1 MTKNP
6 IYNALAAT
14 GYIVLVVLAINGLSN
29 IQNLESSLV
38 IPIIFLSLFVL
49 STAMMGYIFCYQP
62 LRMYLDNKKEEAVK
76 LFLKTVGMFAIITI
90 LIMGGYLLVSYLL

>member
-14 GYIVLVVLAINGLSN
+14 TYIVLVVLAINGISN
-29 IQNLESSLV
+29 IPSLESSLIMPV
-38 IPIIFLSLFVL
+38 IFLSLFVL
-49 STAMMGYIFCYQP
+49 SAAVMGYIFCYQP

-76 LFLKTVGMFAIITI
+76 LFLKTIGMFAGITLVI
-90 LIMGGYLLVSYLL
+90 VLGYVIFTSL